1 LTLWQPPGLFD
12 VPPCSPTEIEED
24 SPTDTLPANPPEPT
38 SLIVSVLETP
48 SEPVVPAPNPQPKPE
63 PEASQKR
70 ATSSCDLDEPI
81 FPVPKRSR
89 EDIIQTGKNAQLAR
103 LRERQKE
110 VNAFLLARE
119 PCALP
124 WKP

>member
-1 LTLWQPPGLFD
+1 MTLWEPP
-12 VPPCSPTEIEED
+12 
-24 SPTDTLPANPPEPT
+24 
-38 SLIVSVLETP
+38 VLETP

-89 EDIIQTGKNAQLAR
+89 EDIIQTAKNAQLAR

-110 VNAFLLARE
+110 VNAFWLARE

-124 WKP
+124 WKL

>member
-1 LTLWQPPGLFD
+1 MTLSEAPGFL

-24 SPTDTLPANPPEPT
+24 SPTDTLPANPPEP
-38 SLIVSVLETP
+38 VLTTP
-48 SEPVVPAPNPQPKPE
+48 SEPVAQEFVPAPNPQPKPE
-63 PEASQKR
+63 PEPEASQKR
-70 ATSSCDLDEPI
+70 ATSSRDFEEPI

-89 EDIIQTGKNAQLAR
+89 EDIIQTANNAQLAR

-110 VNAFLLARE
+110 VNEYLLSRE